1 MTWKERLASNLLLR
15 NMVADLISV
24 PAARGRKTFTPYF
37 QYKIGIYQPDYFLY
51 FTTPPNLVRYTNDIY
66 NKLCQYDGYEIIQFL
81 EFHYAAFAD
90 KTDFLRFLTY
100 ETSQRLKKKPGKSYK
115 IKLESV

>member
-37 QYKIGIYQPDYFLY
+37 QYKIGVYQPDYFLY
-51 FTTPPNLVRYTNDIY
+51 FTSTPNLV
-66 NKLCQYDGYEIIQFL
+66 NKLHQYDGYEMIQYL
-81 EFHYAAFAD
+81 EFHYGAFAD
-90 KTDFLRFLTY
+90 KTDFLRFLIY
-100 ETSQRLKKKPGKSYK
+100 ETSHRLKRATNA
-115 IKLESV
+115 